1 MVHNMSDSR
10 RKRRKSSKKF
20 SYSGSYSASSEELA
34 NINNSNISN
43 KVQIREQTEVHSV
56 TQLQQV
62 SPPPP
67 PPPRSLLPDGLEEG
81 IYRLLDAEM
90 VYHPRTDCLL
100 NNTVCGDDKV
110 NAGLRDEAMFSLRFL
125 HKLHN
130 LAPECFAH
138 AVNITDRFL
147 ARVKVK
153 AKYMSCLATAAYL
166 IAARMIEE
174 PENQPSPE
182 KLVRIARCGGSPTDL
197 ERMAAIIR
205 VKLRPTAACDPA
217 GIEKPQQQ
225 QEAGRLENAIT
236 PLHFLSLLAPLF
248 NSREQFQRAVGDL
261 ETALCSVTIYSC
273 RPALL
278 ALCVARRHLLAS
290 DAVGAAHG
298 CSMQA
303 VLDAAAQLMQLSQAD
318 LASCDALIARET
330 QRVCSR
336 RGRRS
341 PPQRQLLTACT
352 WSAAHSLRAKIQ
364 KLQKQRQPQK
374 QQHQVTCLPDSPGCP
389 ALGTICEERPGR
401 ADEDDSDQVQGL
413 LDIYQLFAA

>member
-20 SYSGSYSASSEELA
+20 SYRGSYSASSEELA

-62 SPPPP
+62 SPPP

-110 NAGLRDEAMFSLRFL
+110 NPGLRDEAMFSLRFL

-217 GIEKPQQQ
+217 GIEKPQQLQ
-225 QEAGRLENAIT
+225 QEAGRLENAVT

-248 NSREQFQRAVGDL
+248 NSREQFLRAVGDL
-261 ETALCSVTIYSC
+261 ETALCSVTVYSC

-278 ALCVARRHLLAS
+278 ALCVARRHLLAA
-290 DAVGAAHG
+290 DAVGAAHSS
-298 CSMQA
+298 SMLA

-330 QRVCSR
+330 QRV
-336 RGRRS
+336 
-341 PPQRQLLTACT
+341 
-352 WSAAHSLRAKIQ
+352 
-364 KLQKQRQPQK
+364 
-374 QQHQVTCLPDSPGCP
+374 
-389 ALGTICEERPGR
+389 
-401 ADEDDSDQVQGL
+401 QGL
-413 LDIYQLFAA
+413 LDNYQLFTA

>member
-1 MVHNMSDSR
+1 MKRDDGLPACTRFRPAVCCNQPGCTAVTSWEPAKLTLQCWAAAEPELKQSQNAVSTDPVFSNTILLFPVFVVHSIFARFPGPGDGGGEGSR

-20 SYSGSYSASSEELA
+20 SYRGSYSASSEELA

-62 SPPPP
+62 SPPP

-110 NAGLRDEAMFSLRFL
+110 NPGLRDEAMFSLRFL

-217 GIEKPQQQ
+217 GIEKPQQLQ
-225 QEAGRLENAIT
+225 QEAGRLENAVT

-248 NSREQFQRAVGDL
+248 NSREQFLRAVGDL
-261 ETALCSVTIYSC
+261 ETALCSVTVYSC

-278 ALCVARRHLLAS
+278 ALCVARRHLLAA
-290 DAVGAAHG
+290 DAVGAAHSS
-298 CSMQA
+298 SMLA
-303 VLDAAAQLMQLSQAD
+303 VLDAAAQLM
-318 LASCDALIARET
+318 
-330 QRVCSR
+330 
-336 RGRRS
+336 
-341 PPQRQLLTACT
+341 
-352 WSAAHSLRAKIQ
+352 
-364 KLQKQRQPQK
+364 
-374 QQHQVTCLPDSPGCP
+374 
-389 ALGTICEERPGR
+389 
-401 ADEDDSDQVQGL
+401 
-413 LDIYQLFAA
+413 